1 MSGARGRVL
10 VVEDSPETA
19 ELLATIVEEEGFA
32 PVVCNLAQQGIT
44 AFDEETPVA
53 VMVDWVMPDR
63 PGIDV
68 CRHVRERDPLVPI
81 LFVSGRDDEA
91 SISRGLDA
99 GADDFLVKPVRRIE
113 LVARLEAHLRKV
125 AAVRA
130 APTPMLVTSSG
141 PATAAGA
148 LDLDRQVR
156 FGAVEIDPAARIVRV
171 AGEEVGLGPLE
182 FKLLEYFGRNAG
194 IAISREQILNEVYGY
209 DADIS
214 TERVDLLVRR
224 LRAKLGDGGD
234 RGGQLVAVPGYGYRL
249 ERRRTE

>member
-32 PVVCNLAQQGIT
+32 PVVCNLAQQGID

-68 CRHVRERDPLVPI
+68 CRHVRERDPVVPI

-130 APTPMLVTSSG
+130 APMPLHPSPS
-141 PATAAGA
+141 PASAGGGME
-148 LDLDRQVR
+148 LDRQVR

-171 AGEEVGLGPLE
+171 AGDEVGLGPLE

-249 ERRRTE
+249 ERRRAE

>member
-1 MSGARGRVL
+1 MSGTRGRVL

-19 ELLATIVEEEGFA
+19 ELLATLIEEEGFA
-32 PVVCNLAQQGIT
+32 TTVCNSGTEGID
-44 AFDEETPVA
+44 AFDREPPAA
-53 VMVDWVMPDR
+53 VLIDWVMPDR

-68 CRHVRERDPLVPI
+68 CRHVRERDPLIPI
-81 LFVSGRDDEA
+81 IFVSGRDDEA

-99 GADDFLVKPVRRIE
+99 GADDFMVKPVRRAE

-130 APTPMLVTSSG
+130 APPGSVGARAFTP
-141 PATAAGA
+141 PA
-148 LDLDRQVR
+148 LDRQVQ
-156 FGAVEIDPAARIVRV
+156 FGAVELDSAARVV
-171 AGEEVGLGPLE
+171 SVGGEEVGLGPLE

-224 LRAKLGDGGD
+224 LRAKLGDGSD

-249 ERRRTE
+249 ERRRDRSD

>member
-1 MSGARGRVL
+1 M
-10 VVEDSPETA
+10 VEDSPETA
-19 ELLATIVEEEGFA
+19 ELLATIIEEEGFA
-32 PVVCNLAQQGIT
+32 PVVCGSAQEGID
-44 AFDEETPVA
+44 AFDREAPAA
-53 VMVDWVMPDR
+53 VMIDWVMPDR

-68 CRHVRERDPLVPI
+68 CRHVRERDQLVPVI
-81 LFVSGRDDEA
+81 FVSGRDDEA

-99 GADDFLVKPVRRIE
+99 GADDFMVKPVRRIE

-125 AAVRA
+125 AAVRY
-130 APTPMLVTSSG
+130 APPVLA
-141 PATAAGA
+141 PAGGA
-148 LDLDRQVR
+148 PILELDRQLR

-224 LRAKLGDGGD
+224 LRAKLGEGTD

-249 ERRRTE
+249 ERRRSD

>member
-1 MSGARGRVL
+1 
-10 VVEDSPETA
+10 VEDSPETA
-19 ELLATIVEEEGFA
+19 ELLATIIEEEGFS
-32 PVVCNLAQQGIT
+32 PVICGSGQQGID

-53 VMVDWVMPDR
+53 VMIDWVMPDR
-63 PGIDV
+63 PGIEV
-68 CRHVRERDPLVPI
+68 CRHVRERDQIVPI
-81 LFVSGRDDEA
+81 IFVSGRDDEA

-99 GADDFLVKPVRRIE
+99 GADDFVVKPVRRIE
-113 LVARLEAHLRKV
+113 LIARLEAHLRKV
-125 AAVRA
+125 AAVRTT
-130 APTPMLVTSSG
+130 PTTPLPSSMPVS
-141 PATAAGA
+141 PA
-148 LDLDRQVR
+148 DLDRQVH

-171 AGEEVGLGPLE
+171 AGEEIGLGPLE

-249 ERRRTE
+249 ERRRERGE